1 MSYNGALFDSD
12 TTRVEVCCWNC
23 NHSVTLRRGDVK
35 ADLDRHD
42 FERRAICSQCQTG
55 WPQTTKFPRRK
66 PTSM

>member
-1 MSYNGALFDSD
+1 
-12 TTRVEVCCWNC
+12 
-23 NHSVTLRRGDVK
+23 VTLRRGDVK